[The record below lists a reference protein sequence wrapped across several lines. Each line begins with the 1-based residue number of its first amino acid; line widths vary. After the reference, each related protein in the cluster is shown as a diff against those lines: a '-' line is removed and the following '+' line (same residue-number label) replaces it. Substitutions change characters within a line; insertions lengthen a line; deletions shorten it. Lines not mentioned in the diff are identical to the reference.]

1 LHKKLKTL
9 TVSHIEKR
17 FLDGFCYLL
26 KLFQCY
32 FLKMY
37 RFSICIFTLQKL
49 DCYQKKSNGH
59 NFYK

>member
-1 LHKKLKTL
+1 
-9 TVSHIEKR
+9 
-17 FLDGFCYLL
+17 LDGFCYLL